1 MNVLSAHFV
10 SRSPLTDSVRS
21 VTSVTTKL
29 LKKPV
34 SVCLPASR
42 FYFLPQPTKC
52 KLITQNTNHANI
64 GGLIWM
70 IFLPFP
76 QVLRSFD
83 QFSNMV
89 LQHAI
94 ERKIHA
100 SHKDQVTYF
109 ADMPMTGLYVVR
121 GDTIVLLGQVGD
133 EGQEDNAMMK
143 QVEMEEME
151 DMIKAAAAGAAG
163 PIESNNTTTSRSDGQ
178 QQPPAILEWDFDKD
192 LMA

>member
-1 MNVLSAHFV
+1 
-10 SRSPLTDSVRS
+10 
-21 VTSVTTKL
+21 
-29 LKKPV
+29 
-34 SVCLPASR
+34 
-42 FYFLPQPTKC
+42 
-52 KLITQNTNHANI
+52 
-64 GGLIWM
+64 
-70 IFLPFP
+70 
-76 QVLRSFD
+76 
-83 QFSNMV
+83 MV

-94 ERKIHA
+94 ERKIHT

-121 GDTIVLLGQVGD
+121 GDTIVLLGQVGE

-163 PIESNNTTTSRSDGQ
+163 PIESNNNG
-178 QQPPAILEWDFDKD
+178 QQPPPTILEWDFDKD